1 MEIKCE
7 KCGTIATGLT
17 RLLAKHQQREHV
29 LNHRRVRVGV
39 IVTVEGD
46 DPLGTCAPLADL
58 RSRPLGATVPPG
70 IGNAVG
76 RSTE

>member
-1 MEIKCE
+1 MEINCE

-39 IVTVEGD
+39 IVTVEAD
-46 DPLGTCAPLADL
+46 DSFGTRPPLTVL
-58 RSRPLGATVPPG
+58 RSRPLGPG
-70 IGNAVG
+70 PRLV
-76 RSTE
+76 E

>member
-1 MEIKCE
+1 MEINCE

-39 IVTVEGD
+39 IVTVED
-46 DPLGTCAPLADL
+46 DGSFGTFPRSQSSGRAPLRQGPRL
-58 RSRPLGATVPPG
+58 V
-70 IGNAVG
+70 
-76 RSTE
+76 E

>member
-39 IVTVEGD
+39 IVTVEDD
-46 DPLGTCAPLADL
+46 DPFGTCPPLTVL
-58 RSRPLGATVPPG
+58 RSRPLGQGPRLV
-70 IGNAVG
+70 
-76 RSTE
+76 E

>member
-1 MEIKCE
+1 MEINCE

-39 IVTVEGD
+39 IVRVEDDDSFGTFPPLTV
-46 DPLGTCAPLADL
+46 L
-58 RSRPLGATVPPG
+58 RSRPLGQGPRLV
-70 IGNAVG
+70 
-76 RSTE
+76 E

>member
-1 MEIKCE
+1 MEINCE

-39 IVTVEGD
+39 IVTVED
-46 DPLGTCAPLADL
+46 DDSFGTSP
-58 RSRPLGATVPPG
+58 RSQSS
-70 IGNAVG
+70 G
-76 RSTE
+76 RAHSARGRALSSNDGVCDS